1 MKRYID
7 VYSASS
13 LIGFSYEDLLQIAN
27 IYAQAEENWSH
38 STKRLLLHKNESSDS
53 LLPALKTQIDL
64 FVNFQTMVAE
74 LARSKWTE
82 FNLKM
87 MGIGFGI
94 MLVSLLIH
102 FFSIKR
108 VARQHGA
115 SFTSCGDSG
124 ISFGLIVACFVVVIR
139 ASSFLSNSYICK
151 LSVSEFALLYHCM
164 FRLYADICNRFSFY
178 CGNLGISGRRKSC
191 KFSFGYNWHC

>member
-1 MKRYID
+1 VKRYID

-13 LIGFSYEDLLQIAN
+13 VIGFSHEDLLQIAD

-38 STKRLLLHKNESSDS
+38 STKRLLLQKNECSDS
-53 LLPALKTQIDL
+53 LLPALKMQIDL
-64 FVNFQTMVAE
+64 FVNFQTSVAE

-82 FNLKM
+82 FNLNM

-108 VARQHGA
+108 VTRQHGA
-115 SFTSCGDSG
+115 SVTSCEDSG

-151 LSVSEFALLYHCM
+151 LSVSEFALLLWLHVPFCM
-164 FRLYADICNRFSFY
+164 LTFAIVVLFIM
-178 CGNLGISGRRKSC
+178 
-191 KFSFGYNWHC
+191 